1 VVRHWLTPHA
11 SLRRSN
17 IKKDTSPD
25 QIWACLFFGRLSVGS
40 CIFVMLRAKLP
51 EWAILDYG
59 SRLIPTRNH
68 AVNTPKV
75 QKW

>member
-1 VVRHWLTPHA
+1 MTLNA
-11 SLRRSN
+11 SPSRSN
-17 IKKDTSPD
+17 IKKDTSPAVNG
-25 QIWACLFFGRLSVGS
+25 ACLYFRRLSVGS

-68 AVNTPKV
+68 AVSIPKV